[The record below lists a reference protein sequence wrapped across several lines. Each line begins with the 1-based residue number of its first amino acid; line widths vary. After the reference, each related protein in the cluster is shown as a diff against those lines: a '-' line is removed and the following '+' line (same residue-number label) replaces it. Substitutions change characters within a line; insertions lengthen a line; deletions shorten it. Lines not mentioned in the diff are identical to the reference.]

1 MILYSIWNCDDAEE
15 GERGEWG
22 GRQRETEREGVQ
34 LKYAPFQVLQRHT
47 ARGTQPTEGAAQE
60 CFSSVKEA
68 EAPPKGEGTG
78 TQDAVH
84 HNGAEL

>member
-1 MILYSIWNCDDAEE
+1 MVQR
-15 GERGEWG
+15 RGRRKRG

-47 ARGTQPTEGAAQE
+47 ARGTQPMEGAAQE

-68 EAPPKGEGTG
+68 EAPPKGEGRG

>member
-1 MILYSIWNCDDAEE
+1 MELCDGAEE
-15 GERGEWG
+15 GEKGKGG

-68 EAPPKGEGTG
+68 EAPPKGEGRG
-78 TQDAVH
+78 IQDAVH